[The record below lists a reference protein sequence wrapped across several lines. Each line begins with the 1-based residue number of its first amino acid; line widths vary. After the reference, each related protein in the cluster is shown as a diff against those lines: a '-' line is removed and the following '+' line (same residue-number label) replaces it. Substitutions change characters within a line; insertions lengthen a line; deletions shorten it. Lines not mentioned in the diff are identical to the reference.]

1 MPAENAEEE
10 PNISELLDLGK
21 KKKKK
26 KKKTSSSAA
35 EETSEKKSQPT
46 NDVASGVGS
55 ETASP
60 ADEDNCPSRAFQR
73 SQIESD
79 ADLAGCP
86 ADPAD
91 RAAAYAYPEL
101 LDRVLDAIHAN
112 NPDLVERKRRNMK
125 PPQIQKL
132 GTKKSLWVNFQEVCT
147 MIRRS
152 PEHVFAFFMAEL
164 GTEGNI
170 DGNHRLVIRGRYQ
183 PRQIEILLR
192 KYIVEYVTCQMCRSA
207 NTELTKDS
215 VSRLHFCRCLNCGS
229 KRSVGAIRSGYHAT
243 SRADRRAARNKT

>member
-1 MPAENAEEE
+1 MRV
-10 PNISELLDLGK
+10 LTK
-21 KKKKK
+21 KNKPSGDGSSGDGVSL
-26 KKKTSSSAA
+26 TS
-35 EETSEKKSQPT
+35 P
-46 NDVASGVGS
+46 D
-55 ETASP
+55 
-60 ADEDNCPSRAFQR
+60 DDDDCPSRVFQR
-73 SQIESD
+73 SQISSD
-79 ADLAGCP
+79 ATLAGCL

-91 RAAAYAYPEL
+91 REASYTYSEL
-101 LDRVLDAIHAN
+101 LDRVLDSIHAN
-112 NPDLVERKRRNMK
+112 NPDLAERKRRKMQ

-147 MIRRS
+147 MLRRS

-215 VSRLHFCRCLNCGS
+215 VSRLYFCRCLNCGS
-229 KRSVGAIRSGYHAT
+229 NRSVGAIRSGYHAT

>member
-1 MPAENAEEE
+1 MASTPEEDE
-10 PNISELLDLGK
+10 MAQLLDLTK

-26 KKKTSSSAA
+26 KKAKPTAAGGADDKKSASSA
-35 EETSEKKSQPT
+35 PT
-46 NDVASGVGS
+46 VTDD
-55 ETASP
+55 EDASP
-60 ADEDNCPSRAFQR
+60 SRIFQRAEIAADES
-73 SQIESD
+73 
-79 ADLAGCP
+79 LAGCVP
-86 ADPAD
+86 DPSD
-91 RAAAYAYPEL
+91 RRASYTYPEL
-101 LDRVLDAIHAN
+101 LDRALDAIHAN
-112 NPDLVERKRRNMK
+112 NPDLVDRERRSMK

-152 PEHVFAFFMAEL
+152 HEHVFTFFMAEL

-192 KYIVEYVTCQMCRSA
+192 KYILEYVTCQMCRSA

-215 VSRLHFCRCLNCGS
+215 VSRLHFCRCLECGS
-229 KRSVGAIRSGYHAT
+229 QRSVGAIRSGYHAT